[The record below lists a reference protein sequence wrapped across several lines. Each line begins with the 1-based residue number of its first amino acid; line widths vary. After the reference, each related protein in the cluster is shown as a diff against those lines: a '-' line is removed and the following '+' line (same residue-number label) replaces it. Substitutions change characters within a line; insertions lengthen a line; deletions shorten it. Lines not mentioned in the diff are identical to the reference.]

1 MKGVHGPFGVVFPEA
16 VDHSIYDFLIPFPQ
30 LLVPECMLP
39 EQEDGHN
46 CGIIWL
52 IVCFDFVL
60 NHQNQKWCFE
70 DGHERDPTRM
80 YDELP
85 DHIQIGNSYI
95 CEDQRK
101 VFLQRKEGHNPRI
114 AVCDRACQLQERYF
128 EFVCL
133 MLCSSLPR

>member
-1 MKGVHGPFGVVFPEA
+1 
-16 VDHSIYDFLIPFPQ
+16 
-30 LLVPECMLP
+30 MLP
-39 EQEDGHN
+39 EQQDGHN

-60 NHQNQKWCFE
+60 NQQNQKWCFE
-70 DGHERDPTRM
+70 DGHERDATRM

-85 DHIQIGNSYI
+85 DQIQISNSYI